1 MLRRILW
8 ILLLSLLISS
18 CGGAAPATQA
28 PAATQAPTS
37 IEAPTEAPVTEA
49 PAATEPFFGNVN
61 TSTAEPPT
69 ATFTAAASRTPL
81 GTLTDTPLPTLEL
94 PTAAVNAPAQAVWD
108 GVPTYLGDSTPG
120 FDFRV
125 TYDPDIWA
133 VTTDQFGFASLA
145 HRTIPN
151 CVISVTSGRGLP
163 PSLTVEHDVLRT
175 DTVTLDVGTAFENGV
190 KKFVTFTG
198 GDSNIITAF
207 EVSFSEQSDACIRDA
222 VTVLSTLRSIPAS
235 RATPTLTP

>member
-8 ILLLSLLISS
+8 ILFLSALITS

-28 PAATQAPTS
+28 PSATQVPS
-37 IEAPTEAPVTEA
+37 SVEAPTEAPVTEA
-49 PAATEPFFGNVN
+49 PAATEPFFGGVN
-61 TSTAEPPT
+61 TPTAELPT
-69 ATFTAAASRTPL
+69 ATSTIAPSRTPAA
-81 GTLTDTPLPTLEL
+81 TLTDTALPTLEL
-94 PTAAVNAPAQAVWD
+94 PTAAVNAPATAVWD

-125 TYDPDIWA
+125 TYDPDVWA

-163 PSLTVEHDVLRT
+163 PSVTVEHDVLRT
-175 DTVTLDVGTAFENGV
+175 DTVTFDVGTAFENGV

-198 GDSNIITAF
+198 GDANMITAF
-207 EVSFSEQSDACIRDA
+207 EVSFTEQSDACLADA
-222 VTVLSTLRSIPAS
+222 VKVLSTLRSVPAS

>member
-8 ILLLSLLISS
+8 ILILSVLITS

-37 IEAPTEAPVTEA
+37 IEVPTEAPATEA
-49 PAATEPFFGNVN
+49 PGATEPFFGGVN
-61 TSTAEPPT
+61 TNTPEPPT
-69 ATFTAAASRTPL
+69 TTPSPALTRTPAATF
-81 GTLTDTPLPTLEL
+81 TDTPLPTLEL
-94 PTAAVNAPAQAVWD
+94 PTAAVNAPATAVWD

-125 TYDPDIWA
+125 TYDPDLWA

-145 HRTIPN
+145 HRNIPN

-163 PSLTVEHDVLRT
+163 PSITVEHDVLRT
-175 DTVTLDVGTAFENGV
+175 NTVTFYVGTAFENGV

-207 EVSFSEQSDACIRDA
+207 EVSFTEQSDTCLADA
-222 VTVLSTLRSIPAS
+222 VKVLSTLRSIPAS